1 MSSMS
6 SRRRVLLVGWDGA
19 DWRFIAPL
27 LEAGRLP
34 SLESLIE
41 RGVLSDLTTLE
52 PLVCPM
58 LWTSVVTGRR
68 ADGHGILGY
77 VEPDDSGTLHLAR
90 STSRRTKA
98 VWNILTHA
106 GFRSLVIG
114 WPASHPAE
122 PIEGVSVSD
131 RFGKNLASPLP
142 SGTIHPER
150 LEAPLASLR
159 LRPEEIT
166 AAHLAPF
173 VPRLR
178 DLRAENDDRLD
189 SIAEALAECATV
201 HAAATWLVENEP
213 WDFCAVHYEAVAS
226 ISRRFVGFREGGS
239 ESVPVR
245 EDERAAFQ
253 EVVDGIYRFHDMM
266 LGRLLELAGSDVT
279 VVLVSDHGITS
290 PASPD
295 GGHRARGLLVAA
307 GPGLRRDERIY
318 GGSLLDV
325 APTILTLFGV
335 AVGNDMEGRVLE
347 AAWTGAVAGASVP
360 SWESIRGRFGLPGD
374 RSEPCE
380 DVPVQA
386 SANPPPC
393 LDAAAALRYNLARS
407 LLGADR
413 AEAACSILEDLRK
426 TLPGEAHLALLHA
439 HALYALGNYE
449 RCREVLRA
457 FDAASDRDPM
467 CDVLMGFLAFRAG
480 RADETAER
488 LARAERAGQRLPRLH
503 REIGNAYLQM
513 GKWDDAVRV
522 FRTALAMDGEQ
533 ARTRDG
539 LAAALLELNRPEE
552 AADEA
557 LHAVWLQHDLAPAHF
572 HLGAALARIG
582 DRARAIEAFETCLSL
597 DDRAAAAHLWLA
609 RLYESGALNLEKALF
624 HRRSA
629 SEILERV

>member
-1 MSSMS
+1 MS

-27 LEAGRLP
+27 LEAGHLP
-34 SLESLIE
+34 SLERLIE
-41 RGVLSDLTTLE
+41 GGVLSDLTTLE

-58 LWTSVVTGRR
+58 LWTSVVTGHR
-68 ADGHGILGY
+68 ADRHGVLGY

-98 VWNILTHA
+98 LWNILTHA
-106 GFRSLVIG
+106 GIRSLVIG

-131 RFGKNLASPLP
+131 RFAKNLAAPLP
-142 SGTIHPER
+142 SGTIHPGR
-150 LEAPLASLR
+150 LEAPLSEFR
-159 LRPEEIT
+159 LRPDEIT

-178 DLRAENDDRLD
+178 DLRAENDDRLA
-189 SIAEALAECATV
+189 SLAVALAECATV

-213 WDFCAVHYEAVAS
+213 WDFCAVRYEALAA
-226 ISRRFVGFREGGS
+226 ISRRFAEFREGDG
-239 ESVPVR
+239 EAIR
-245 EDERAAFQ
+245 EDERAAFRD
-253 EVVDGIYRFHDMM
+253 VVDGAYRFHDMM
-266 LGRLLELAGSDVT
+266 LGRLLELAGSEVT

-325 APTILTLFGV
+325 APTILALFGV
-335 AVGNDMEGRVLE
+335 AIGEDLEGKVLE
-347 AAWTGAVAGASVP
+347 AAWAGAVPGESVP
-360 SWESIRGRFGLPGD
+360 SWEPLTGNFGLPGD
-374 RSEPCE
+374 RCASFE
-380 DVPVQA
+380 DIAVPA
-386 SANPPPC
+386 DSTPTPS
-393 LDAAAALRYNLARS
+393 LDAAAARRYNLARA

-413 AEAACSILEDLRK
+413 PDAACAILEELTK
-426 TLPGEAHLALLHA
+426 SLPGEAHLALLHA
-439 HALYALGNYE
+439 HALYALGEYE

-457 FDAASDRDPM
+457 FDTGADPDPM
-467 CDVLMGFLAFRAG
+467 CDVLMGFLAFREG
-480 RADETAER
+480 RSAETAER
-488 LARAERAGQRLPRLH
+488 LARAERAGRRLPRLH

-513 GKWDDAVRV
+513 GRSEDAARA
-522 FRTALAMDGEQ
+522 FRSALAMDGDE
-533 ARTRDG
+533 ARARDG
-539 LAAALLELNRPEE
+539 LATALLELNRPRE

-582 DRARAIEAFETCLSL
+582 ERARAMEAFETCLAL
-597 DDRAAAAHLWLA
+597 DDRAAGAHLWLA
-609 RLYESGALNLEKALF
+609 RLYEGGALDLEKALA

-629 SEILERV
+629 AEILERP